1 MLKHQQQEQI
11 PKAKSA
17 KAQMNEILHH
27 YSDDGSRNYKMIKID
42 EVVIPENLSKKR
54 SLIDR
59 LKTLSEQP
67 IDENT
72 EKEVRNAIKEWNET
86 GHVPFKEKD
95 KVYKEFHKLV
105 DLLFDSLNLSA
116 TQRKLSNFK
125 SNIKDLSGKETG
137 NLLRERERLI
147 RQYEAKKNEIQTY
160 ENNLGFLTT
169 SSKKGNNLVN
179 EINRKVDRLKAE
191 LKLLEE
197 QINLLD
203 SSMDE

>member
-1 MLKHQQQEQI
+1 M
-11 PKAKSA
+11 
-17 KAQMNEILHH
+17 
-27 YSDDGSRNYKMIKID
+27 
-42 EVVIPENLSKKR
+42 
-54 SLIDR
+54 
-59 LKTLSEQP
+59 
-67 IDENT
+67 
-72 EKEVRNAIKEWNET
+72 RNAIKEWNET

-125 SNIKDLSGKETG
+125 SNIKDLSGKETS